1 MSLRP
6 DDHRSSRSRSK
17 SATRDRSRSRS
28 NVRAPEGS
36 SSSAS
41 HGYRSSKAQTS
52 TDTTVPGSLSKS
64 AVPSYE
70 VKIPQGGTARSTYFP
85 STSGPLSQPPL
96 PANLPYPVDSGG
108 WTAGAYQDL
117 PPSGRSG
124 YIQPTAQF
132 PSWPE
137 EDDDDLAYGDSSAI
151 KQKAAWHPSLDGAP
165 VQYPDEG
172 AYNSSSAAYKYT
184 PKAVNGNGR
193 STSYS
198 YQYAPT
204 PDRITYT
211 ATPQNGA
218 PPLDYKRSPRP
229 VEQLSRTYTP
239 DKAVRSSN
247 GAEIRE
253 VRPNEGMR
261 DRKSSSSKVH
271 RLSLNTQQQGLQPPP
286 SPGLGPRP
294 NRLSVSGGDRPDL
307 SAGYM
312 PPPSPLLEAYHGT
325 YQSLSPMPSAM
336 KLDDDLSDL
345 ELQSSQGSRDGRTSK
360 DKLARDAERGKEKKR
375 VVLYDAE
382 GDATKIA
389 KALSHHKI
397 DSDPII
403 DILPG
408 LSHDDMW
415 ALRKEYK
422 KQVKIQGKGINLP
435 KHLKVKL
442 AGNFGK
448 AAYVTALGRWES
460 EGYWA
465 NFWYQSHGSRR
476 ELLIESLMG
485 RTNLEIR
492 NIKDEFND
500 KRYADDLVRCMEQEL
515 KMDKFRTAVLMAL
528 EERRQEDQDVFP
540 VEYRNR
546 DVQVLYQALNAKQGG
561 ESAMLEII
569 VRRSD
574 AHLRDVL
581 RMYESTYRENF
592 ARAALRKSNNLVGEV
607 IAHILNGVINKPVRD
622 AMLLQHAIQDIMDK
636 NKEDDLRYELLISRL
651 VRLHWDKVH
660 LVRVKRA
667 YKEKQGRELQED
679 IEDATKGDFR
689 EFMCEL
695 AEAR

>member
-1 MSLRP
+1 
-6 DDHRSSRSRSK
+6 
-17 SATRDRSRSRS
+17 
-28 NVRAPEGS
+28 
-36 SSSAS
+36 
-41 HGYRSSKAQTS
+41 
-52 TDTTVPGSLSKS
+52 
-64 AVPSYE
+64 
-70 VKIPQGGTARSTYFP
+70 
-85 STSGPLSQPPL
+85 
-96 PANLPYPVDSGG
+96 
-108 WTAGAYQDL
+108 
-117 PPSGRSG
+117 
-124 YIQPTAQF
+124 
-132 PSWPE
+132 
-137 EDDDDLAYGDSSAI
+137 
-151 KQKAAWHPSLDGAP
+151 
-165 VQYPDEG
+165 
-172 AYNSSSAAYKYT
+172 
-184 PKAVNGNGR
+184 
-193 STSYS
+193 
-198 YQYAPT
+198 
-204 PDRITYT
+204 
-211 ATPQNGA
+211 
-218 PPLDYKRSPRP
+218 
-229 VEQLSRTYTP
+229 
-239 DKAVRSSN
+239 
-247 GAEIRE
+247 
-253 VRPNEGMR
+253 
-261 DRKSSSSKVH
+261 
-271 RLSLNTQQQGLQPPP
+271 
-286 SPGLGPRP
+286 
-294 NRLSVSGGDRPDL
+294 
-307 SAGYM
+307 
-312 PPPSPLLEAYHGT
+312 
-325 YQSLSPMPSAM
+325 
-336 KLDDDLSDL
+336 DDLSDL
-345 ELQSSQGSRDGRTSK
+345 ELLSSQGSRDGRKSK

-540 VEYRNR
+540 VEYRTR
-546 DVQVLYQALNAKQGG
+546 DVQILHQALSAKQGG

-622 AMLLQHAIQDIMDK
+622 AMLLQHAIQDILDK
-636 NKEDDLRYELLISRL
+636 NKEDELRYELLISRL
-651 VRLHWDKVH
+651 VRLHWDKAH

>member
-28 NVRAPEGS
+28 NVRAPE
-36 SSSAS
+36 AS
-41 HGYRSSKAQTS
+41 YGYRSSKAQTS
-52 TDTTVPGSLSKS
+52 ADTAILGSSSKS
-64 AVPSYE
+64 AAPSYE
-70 VKIPQGGTARSTYFP
+70 VKTPQSGTARSNYFP
-85 STSGPLSQPPL
+85 GTSGLPSQPTT
-96 PANLPYPVDSGG
+96 LPYPVDDGG
-108 WTAGAYQDL
+108 WAAGTYKGL
-117 PPSGRSG
+117 PSSERSG
-124 YIQPTAQF
+124 YVQPTAQF
-132 PSWPE
+132 PAWPE
-137 EDDDDLAYGDSSAI
+137 EDDDDDLAYGDSSAV

-172 AYNSSSAAYKYT
+172 AYNGSGAAYKYT
-184 PKAVNGNGR
+184 PRAVNGDGR

-218 PPLDYKRSPRP
+218 APLDYTRSPRP
-229 VEQLSRTYTP
+229 VEQLSRTYAP
-239 DKAVRSSN
+239 DMAKASSN

-253 VRPNEGMR
+253 IRPNEGMR

-286 SPGLGPRP
+286 SPGLGSRP

-345 ELQSSQGSRDGRTSK
+345 ELLSSQGSRDGRKSK

-540 VEYRNR
+540 VEYRTR
-546 DVQVLYQALNAKQGG
+546 DVQILHQALSAKQGG

-581 RMYESTYRENF
+581 RLYESTYRENF

-622 AMLLQHAIQDIMDK
+622 AMLLQHAIQDILDK
-636 NKEDDLRYELLISRL
+636 NKEDELRYELLISRL
-651 VRLHWDKVH
+651 VRLHWDKAH

-679 IEDATKGDFR
+679 LEDATKGDFR